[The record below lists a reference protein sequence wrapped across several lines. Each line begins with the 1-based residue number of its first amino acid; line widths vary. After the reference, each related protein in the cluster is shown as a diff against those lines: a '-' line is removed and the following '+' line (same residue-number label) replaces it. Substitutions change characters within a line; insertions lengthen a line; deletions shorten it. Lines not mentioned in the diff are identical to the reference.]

1 MSEIGFPSSPKI
13 RWYQISGNIQKI
25 TSVDK
30 VNVED
35 VHPTRLL
42 PEWVLVLITKGERT
56 VRIGDDP
63 FEIHTNEFFILPSGV
78 PHSGIRLDLHQAYF
92 FHFFTDGK
100 EVAPPTRI
108 VPDKILLPLY
118 GQIPADTHCIDV
130 MDYAVRH
137 RMPPF
142 CSEPLQK
149 AQLVSVLHQL
159 SINMQKNALWTKKDN
174 VFADEILEFIDNNL
188 DKKICDEDY
197 ANAFSKSYRQL
208 NTIFS
213 RVYGMTIKQMQ
224 LNLRIAHAKSLLS
237 SGYTIAYT
245 STSCGFEDYLYFLK
259 IFKART
265 GFTPTEYIN
274 KFFYG
279 DKPMS

>member
-1 MSEIGFPSSPKI
+1 MIISPQKNMK
-13 RWYQISGNIQKI
+13 WYQLSGEIRKISSI
-25 TSVDK
+25 DK

-35 VHPTRLL
+35 VHPSRILS
-42 PEWVLVLITKGERT
+42 EWVVVLITKGERT
-56 VRIGDDP
+56 FRIGDDP
-63 FEIHTNEFFILPSGV
+63 FVIHANEYFILPPGV
-78 PHSGIRLDLHQAYF
+78 PHSGIRLERHEAYF
-92 FHFFTDGK
+92 AHFYTEGK

-108 VPDKILLPLY
+108 VPEKILLPLF
-118 GQIPADTHCIDV
+118 GPLPVDTHCIDV

-137 RMPPF
+137 RVPPF

-159 SINMQKNALWTKKDN
+159 SINMQKNALWPKKDN

-197 ANAFSKSYRQL
+197 VHAFGKSYRQL

-213 RVYGMTIKQMQ
+213 RVYGITIKQMQ
-224 LNLRIAHAKSLLS
+224 LNLRISRVKSLLS
-237 SGYTIAYT
+237 SGYSISYT
-245 STSCGFEDYLYFLK
+245 SASCGFEDYLYFLK

-265 GFTPTEYIN
+265 GYTPSEYIK

-279 DKPMS
+279 NQPPA